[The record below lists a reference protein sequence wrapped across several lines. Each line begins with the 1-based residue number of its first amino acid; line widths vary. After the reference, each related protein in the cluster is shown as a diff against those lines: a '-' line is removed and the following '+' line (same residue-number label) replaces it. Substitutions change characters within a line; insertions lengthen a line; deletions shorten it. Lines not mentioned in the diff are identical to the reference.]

1 MQLWQKLQ
9 QTRPLK
15 NSFTSDEIQ
24 QWSGQPAQTKNID
37 NIQIV
42 SRLIERA
49 IKSRTLTRSNVVTQV
64 PPLLAA
70 SASAPQS
77 HSQLHNFLDFT
88 VASILA

>member
-1 MQLWQKLQ
+1 MQLRQKLQ
-9 QTRPLK
+9 QTRPLE
-15 NSFTSDEIQ
+15 NSFTSDEDQ
-24 QWSGQPAQTKNID
+24 QWSGRPVQTKNID

-49 IKSRTLTRSNVVTQV
+49 IKSHTLTSTVVTQV
-64 PPLLAA
+64 TPLLAA

-88 VASILA
+88 MASILA